1 MLIEAVESYL
11 QLRHAAGFDLKHDAL
26 LLRNFAR
33 FASARGETHVL
44 SQTVIEWSALAVSLS
59 ERERRLRAVVRF
71 SRHVYAEDDS
81 HQVPPIGLYGRHRQ
95 RRTPFI
101 FTPVEISQLLE
112 QTWAIGPAGS
122 LRPHTYATLFALLSA
137 TGLRIS
143 EALNLRFGDLTP
155 DGLLVRKTKFRKSR
169 LVPLHE
175 TTMRG
180 VQGYQLRRR
189 QLVPSDDYLF
199 ISLRGHRLCYESV
212 RSVFHR
218 LVKQAGIACRGQSRP
233 PQIHSFRHTF
243 AVRALE
249 GCRCDRDYVG
259 RHLLA
264 LSTYLGHTHVAD
276 TYWYLEAT
284 PQLLGDIA
292 TACETFVKG
301 GTR

>member
-11 QLRHAAGFDLKHDAL
+11 ELRRAAGFDLKRDAL

-33 FASARGETHVL
+33 LASARGETHVV
-44 SQTVIEWSALAVSLS
+44 SQTVIDWSATGVSLG
-59 ERERRLRAVVRF
+59 ERERRLGAVVRF
-71 SRHVYAEDDS
+71 ARHAYAEDAT
-81 HQVPPIGLYGRHRQ
+81 HQIPPNGLYGRHRE

-101 FTPVEISQLLE
+101 FAPVEISRLLE
-112 QTWAIGPAGS
+112 QARALGPPGS

-155 DGLLVRKTKFRKSR
+155 DGLLVRETKFRKCR

-175 TTMRG
+175 TTTSG
-180 VQGYQLRRR
+180 VQNYELRRR
-189 QLVPSDDYLF
+189 RLVPSDDYLF
-199 ISLRGHRLCYESV
+199 VSRRGHRLCYESV
-212 RSVFHR
+212 RSVFHG
-218 LVKQAGIACRGQSRP
+218 LVKQAAIECVGHRRP
-233 PQIHSFRHTF
+233 PQIHSLRHTF

-259 RHLLA
+259 QQLLA
-264 LSTYLGHTHVAD
+264 LSTYLGHAHVAD

-292 TACETFVKG
+292 TAWDTFVKG
-301 GTR
+301 GAR